1 MSDLET
7 FTDTVRNIEKDKL
20 FKKRNEAISNLRDVL
35 CLVGNEEITGQES
48 LNGLTLSEALSAIRN
63 IGAERRIEKAT
74 HSVLNKIAAKLIEEI
89 SNEA

>member
-35 CLVGNEEITGQES
+35 YLVGNESVMEHES
-48 LNGLTLSEALSAIRN
+48 LNGLSLSAALNAIRN
-63 IGAERRIEKAT
+63 IGAERKIEKAT
-74 HSVLNKIAAKLIEEI
+74 QNALNKIAAKLIEEI
-89 SNEA
+89 SNET